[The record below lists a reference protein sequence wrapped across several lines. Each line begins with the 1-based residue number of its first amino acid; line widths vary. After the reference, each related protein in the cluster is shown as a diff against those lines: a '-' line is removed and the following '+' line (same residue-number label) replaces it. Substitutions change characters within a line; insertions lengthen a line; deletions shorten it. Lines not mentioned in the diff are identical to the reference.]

1 MSLTPTRR
9 ALAAVATTVAV
20 ALTAAG
26 CGGSSGAATD
36 DGKTVV
42 RYQSYLGTVNLPE
55 LADAL
60 GYYDGTSVELKRLG
74 DVQGGPESMRA
85 LATDQVDY
93 SAAFLGA
100 IAKLESTGAP
110 IQTYVAY
117 YGSDETVNSSLLVR
131 KGDGIEGPRDLIGKK
146 IAVNTLGANAEAV
159 IDTYLAD
166 GGLSQDEI
174 AQVTLVP
181 LPPATSESLL
191 REKQVDAVYLN
202 GTFREVALQRPGL
215 EVLVDDI
222 DVVGPYNGGGISLRD
237 QWVAQHP
244 EGAKEFVAGMAKAVA
259 WAQEHSAKEVVDTM
273 STYLDEDG
281 RGEQADA
288 LKYWK
293 GLGISTEG
301 GTLSDDD
308 FSIWVDW
315 LEANG
320 EVEDGAVDVADLY
333 TNDLN
338 PYAKEG

>member
-1 MSLTPTRR
+1 MPLPPTRR
-9 ALAAVATTVAV
+9 LLAAAAATVTV

-26 CGGSSGAATD
+26 CGGSSGAATE

-74 DVQGGPESMRA
+74 DVQGGPESLRA

-110 IQTYVAY
+110 IQTVVAY

-146 IAVNTLGANAEAV
+146 IAVNTLGANAEAI

-174 AQVTLVP
+174 EQVTLVP
-181 LPPATSESLL
+181 LPPATSESSL

-237 QWVAQHP
+237 QWVAANP
-244 EGAKEFVAGMAKAVA
+244 EATEEFVAGMAKAVA
-259 WAQEHSAKEVVDTM
+259 WAQDHSAKEVVDTV
-273 STYLDEDG
+273 STYLEEDG

-288 LKYWK
+288 LAYWK
-293 GLGISTEG
+293 GLGISSKG
-301 GTLSDDD
+301 GTLADGD
-308 FSIWVDW
+308 FDVWLDW

-320 EVEDGAVDVADLY
+320 EIDAGAVDVGDLY
-333 TNDLN
+333 TNEFN